1 MNKTPHEIVHKESG
15 RIIGTY
21 PTWDKAYEAYN
32 QLGTGNDGMSD
43 HAIGEVDTPYLERVR
58 QSDAECKAYLGRY
71 EAMRINRGEPPK
83 EITRQRFW
91 ELLEVL
97 MPADWTQA
105 GTTESFRVIECQTE
119 DLYTWCARVG
129 DRYYEMI
136 CPKKTTHA
144 KIMKLVKELNK

>member
-21 PTWDKAYEAYN
+21 PTWDKAYEAYG
-32 QLGTGNDGMSD
+32 QLGYEQTD
-43 HAIGEVDTPYLERVR
+43 HAIGEADTGYLDRVR
-58 QSDAECKAYLGRY
+58 AADADYELSRQRY

-83 EITRQRFW
+83 EITKQRFW

-105 GTTESFRVIECQTE
+105 GTTESFRVIECQTD
-119 DLYTWCARVG
+119 DLFTWCARVG
-129 DRYYEMI
+129 ERYYEMI
-136 CPKKTTHA
+136 APKKTTHA
-144 KIMKLVKELNK
+144 HIIKLVKEQMQ

>member
-43 HAIGEVDTPYLERVR
+43 HAIGETDTPYLERVR
-58 QSDAECKAYLGRY
+58 QADEDYRQSRERY
-71 EAMRINRGEPPK
+71 EAMTKNRGEPPK
-83 EITRQRFW
+83 EIDEDRFW
-91 ELLEVL
+91 DLLTVL
-97 MPADWTQA
+97 MPANWTQA
-105 GTTESFRVIECQTE
+105 GSTESFRVIECQTD

-129 DRYYEMI
+129 DRYFEMI
-136 CPKKTTHA
+136 APKKTTHA
-144 KIMKLVKELNK
+144 KIIKLVKEQMK

>member
-58 QSDAECKAYLGRY
+58 QADEDYRKSRERF
-71 EAMRINRGEPPK
+71 EAMRINRGEPPH
-83 EITRQRFW
+83 EIDEDRFW
-91 ELLEVL
+91 DLLTVL
-97 MPADWTQA
+97 MPADWTQKKD
-105 GTTESFRVIECQTE
+105 TESFRLIECQTE
-119 DLYTWCARVG
+119 DLYTWCARIG
-129 DRYYEMI
+129 DRYFEMI

-144 KIMKLVKELNK
+144 KIIKLVKEKL

>member
-32 QLGTGNDGMSD
+32 QLGYEQTD

-91 ELLEVL
+91 DLLTVL
-97 MPADWTQA
+97 MPADWTQKKD
-105 GTTESFRVIECQTE
+105 TESFRLIECQTE
-119 DLYTWCARVG
+119 DLYTWCARIG
-129 DRYYEMI
+129 DRYFEMI

-144 KIMKLVKELNK
+144 KIIKLVKEKL